1 MSRSGVRLAGSWA
14 VQSLFFHRV
23 RSVLTIAG
31 IALATALV
39 AGTLGF
45 QAGFR
50 TSLERNIDSMG
61 YQVLV
66 TGKGCPHEA
75 ATLILRGGSIPM
87 YIHEDIYQHI
97 IGRPEVQDATRFF
110 MQSVPGKEP
119 GSSSLYVGIDRSFLE
134 LKPGVRF
141 QRGGW
146 FSSLEA
152 DEAILGYNVAEYL
165 RLSPG
170 DTLEVQRRRLR
181 VTGVL
186 EKLGSQDDGTIF
198 LPLSTA
204 QSLFERRDRLT
215 GIGIRL
221 HDVSGAPAFV
231 ESLYEIP
238 SIQVVRM
245 AQVQSTMLR
254 ILEDV
259 RGLLLGFGGL
269 CLLVALMGVFNVG
282 LITAHER
289 TREMGILRALGC
301 PWGRL
306 FGLVW
311 GESGLLAAAGV
322 GAGLLLLVAMRGLI
336 DAGLRGL
343 LTYAPAGTVL
353 TISPGL
359 LAETAALVMAL
370 CLAAGLYP
378 ALRSARVPPLRTLR
392 GAV

>member
-1 MSRSGVRLAGSWA
+1 MSWSGFRLASAWA
-14 VQSLFFHRV
+14 VQSLLFYRT
-23 RSVLTIAG
+23 RSLLTIAG
-31 IALATALV
+31 VALATVLV

-45 QAGFR
+45 QSGFR
-50 TSLERNIDSMG
+50 SSLQRNIDAMG

-87 YIHEDIYQHI
+87 YIHEDVYRHI
-97 IGRPEVQDATRFF
+97 AGRPEVQDATRFF
-110 MQSVPGKEP
+110 MQSVPGKDG
-119 GSSSLYVGIDRSFLE
+119 GSSRLYVGIDEKFRDLR
-134 LKPGVRF
+134 PAVHF

-146 FSSLEA
+146 FSSMDA

-170 DTLEVQRRRLR
+170 DTLEVQRRSLR
-181 VTGVL
+181 VAGVL
-186 EKLGSQDDGTIF
+186 EKQGTQDDGTVF
-198 LPLSTA
+198 LPLSTS

-221 HDVSGAPAFV
+221 HDVEAAGAFV

-238 SIQVVRM
+238 SVQVVRM
-245 AQVQSTMLR
+245 SQVQSTMLG
-254 ILEDV
+254 ILGDV

-269 CLLVALMGVFNVG
+269 CLVVALMGVFNVG

-301 PWGRL
+301 PWGKL
-306 FGLVW
+306 FGLAW
-311 GESGLLAAAGV
+311 GESGFISAAGV
-322 GAGLLLLVAMRGLI
+322 GLGLAMLVALRGLI
-336 DAGLRGL
+336 DAGLRSL

-353 TISPGL
+353 VISPGL
-359 LAETAALVMAL
+359 VAGTAALVLAL

-378 ALRSARVPPLRTLR
+378 ALRSARVPPLQTIR
-392 GAV
+392 GAA